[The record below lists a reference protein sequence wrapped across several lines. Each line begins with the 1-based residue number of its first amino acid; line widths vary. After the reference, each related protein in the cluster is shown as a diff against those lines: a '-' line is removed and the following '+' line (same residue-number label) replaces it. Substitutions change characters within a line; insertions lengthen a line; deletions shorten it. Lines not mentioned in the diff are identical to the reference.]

1 MMTLRSSLDRPLAAA
16 LITLGV
22 IAAAGGCSSDAD
34 DSGQPDTTA
43 TASGTPSPA
52 APGTVT
58 VEVSGVEGADGGG
71 LAGVLYRRDNLTDP
85 DANAIGGFGVD
96 IIGDPFSTSQV
107 VREPGPE
114 LVGTFPFVTDQ
125 PLIVKAGTYAVM
137 LYVSDEKIGSYSRWV
152 PAAPIAARCHTT
164 VTVEEGQAATVT
176 VTGVPKDYPVLTS
189 CPTG

>member
-1 MMTLRSSLDRPLAAA
+1 MLTPRPSLLRPLGAA
-16 LITLGV
+16 LILLGV
-22 IAAAGGCSSDAD
+22 LAAAGGCSSDGG

-58 VEVSGVEGADGGG
+58 VEVTGVECADGGG
-71 LAGVLYRRDNLTDP
+71 LAGLLYRRDTVTDP
-85 DANAIGGFGVD
+85 DANVIGGFGVAVT
-96 IIGDPFSTSQV
+96 GDPFSTSQV
-107 VREPGPE
+107 VRQPGPDF
-114 LVGTFPFVTDQ
+114 VGTFPFVTDQ

-137 LYVSDEKIGSYSRWV
+137 LWVSDEKLRPYSRWV
-152 PAAPIAARCHTT
+152 PASTITASCWTT

-176 VTGVPKDYPVLTS
+176 VTSVPKDEGLNR